1 MKLFVEGP
9 GNWAARI
16 HLDTVDDVDI
26 EVQQYSCGK
35 SMTTVRI
42 AFSECS
48 EGIMSSF
55 DYDGCRVYA
64 YDEHN
69 IRIGSAMLD
78 HGCAKI
84 FGWTGK
90 PIKIILGDF
99 KQIQLEYET
108 P

>member
-1 MKLFVEGP
+1 MYLFVEGP
-9 GNWAARI
+9 GDWAARM

-26 EVQQYSCGK
+26 EVLEKGCGK
-35 SMTTVRI
+35 VIITVRI
-42 AFSECS
+42 AFSECP

-55 DYDGCRVYA
+55 DYDGTRVYA

-69 IRIGSAMLD
+69 IRIGRAMLD

-90 PIKIILGDF
+90 PIKIIFGDF
-99 KQIQLEYET
+99 KQIPLEYENQ
-108 P
+108 